1 MPAAP
6 GRFTAHTLDNI
17 RQLPLLTGQATAS
30 APLVPTLSW
39 NRAGPSPFPSAC
51 ITPCLIG
58 FRLDP
63 CELERINTDG
73 RCFSPLQNRFTVCL
87 VDTPAGPEPS
97 PAMP

>member
-6 GRFTAHTLDNI
+6 ARVTTLTLDNI
-17 RQLPLLTGQATAS
+17 RQLPLLTGLATARTPL
-30 APLVPTLSW
+30 APTVSW
-39 NRAGPSPFPSAC
+39 DRAGPSLLPSGC

-73 RCFSPLQNRFTVCL
+73 RCFSPLQDRSTVCL
-87 VDTPAGPEPS
+87 VDTPAGPEPN